1 MVQFDIITLFPGMF
15 DSPLQESILKK
26 AQQNGLI
33 RISIHNL
40 RDYTDD
46 KHRTADDSP
55 YGGGAGMV
63 MKVEPIVQAIEKI
76 KSSDVKARTVLLT
89 PQGVLFNQ
97 ATAQRFS
104 SFSRILI
111 VCGRYEGVDERVL
124 QFVDEEVSIGDYVL
138 TGGEIPA
145 LVIIDSVARLV
156 PEVVG
161 DRSSVED
168 DTFANWLLKYPQYT
182 RPSDFRGLEV
192 PDVLM
197 SGDHKKIKNWRST
210 EALKKTLE
218 KRPDLLNRAVLTEE
232 ERTFINTIQQSKK
245 WS

>member
-33 RISIHNL
+33 RISIHDL
-40 RDYTDD
+40 REYTND

-55 YGGGAGMV
+55 YGGGPGMV
-63 MKVEPIVQAIEKI
+63 MKVEPIVKAIEKI
-76 KSSDVKARTVLLT
+76 RSSNEYARTILLT
-89 PQGVLFNQ
+89 PQGGLFNQ
-97 ATAQRFS
+97 TAAQRFS
-104 SFSRILI
+104 TYAQILI

-145 LVIIDSVARLV
+145 LVIIDAVARLV

-168 DTFANWLLKYPQYT
+168 DTFSNWLLKYPQYT
-182 RPSDFRGLEV
+182 RPSSFKGLEV

-218 KRPDLLNRAVLTEE
+218 RRPDLLTKAALTDEE
-232 ERTFINTIQQSKK
+232 KTFINTIQQSKK